1 MWATFDRQPLL
12 FARYSSLQEGCGSDP
27 QGLEV
32 EATTGFLPTSRA
44 VVGAQ
49 NGGELS
55 KTSSQRKSAS
65 GPRVVDQQGS
75 TEAYLGAYLGFTD
88 RMLFLLAQ
96 RMG

>member
-1 MWATFDRQPLL
+1 
-12 FARYSSLQEGCGSDP
+12 
-27 QGLEV
+27 
-32 EATTGFLPTSRA
+32 

-55 KTSSQRKSAS
+55 KTSSQGKVRALESF
-65 GPRVVDQQGS
+65 VDQQGS

-96 RMG
+96 GIG